1 MRLSSKAMALA
12 SGLLWGGCLL
22 LVGLINLMYPSYGTD
37 FLRGMS
43 SIYPGFYHTRDF
55 ADVLMGT
62 LYGLIDGAVA
72 AWLFGWLYNAFAGH
86 SQQSTVGRLDKAA

>member
-1 MRLSSKAMALA
+1 MRLSTKAMALA
-12 SGLLWGGCLL
+12 FGFLWGSGLL
-22 LVGLINLMYPSYGTD
+22 LVGLINLMYPSYGAD

-43 SIYPGFYHTRDF
+43 SIYPGFFHTRDF

-72 AWLFGWLYNAFAGH
+72 GWLLGWLYNAFAAH
-86 SQQSTVGRLDKAA
+86 SQQTTVGRLEKAA